1 MRSSLACLFALALA
15 LPISAFAADAN
26 DGGGEKESSAQVH
39 PPGSGYPSHPG
50 GDGPSGAPHFPSHSA
65 SQPQHSIF
73 ERLQGLFQT
82 GTTPEFTACG
92 QYGYAGRCFTRHRE
106 SAVKGAG
113 YVISVSQ
120 SDNGPIDPRH
130 FGYDAVS
137 VWSDDLDHYDHQKIP
152 QVVSE
157 GTWRH
162 SHLTR
167 NGLRTK
173 MGSVYS
179 TLRMGGDYLIE
190 QINDFDGRTLNY
202 CYYYI
207 SLTP

>member
-1 MRSSLACLFALALA
+1 MRSRLACLFALALA
-15 LPISAFAADAN
+15 LPASAFAT
-26 DGGGEKESSAQVH
+26 DGGGEKGSAPAH
-39 PPGSGYPSHPG
+39 PPASHHPHG
-50 GDGPSGAPHFPSHSA
+50 HGHGQSHGPIGAPHFPSPSH
-65 SQPQHSIF
+65 SQPNHSIF
-73 ERLQGLFQT
+73 ERLEGLFQT

-92 QYGYAGRCFTRHRE
+92 QFGYAGRCFTRHRE

-130 FGYDAVS
+130 FSYDAVS
-137 VWSDDLDHYDHQKIP
+137 VWSDDLDSYDHKKIP

-157 GTWRH
+157 GAWRH

-207 SLTP
+207 SLTQ